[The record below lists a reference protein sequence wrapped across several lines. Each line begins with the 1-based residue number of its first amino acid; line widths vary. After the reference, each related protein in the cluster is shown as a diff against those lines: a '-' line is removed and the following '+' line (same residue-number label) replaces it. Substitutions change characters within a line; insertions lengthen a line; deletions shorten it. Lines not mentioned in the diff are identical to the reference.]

1 MYAAIRHYRVSP
13 SVSGDVIDKVLKDFA
28 PSIVENVEGL
38 LAYFVVDAEDGAFA
52 TVTVCDSQEVLQECS
67 NQAAEW
73 MKQYLAKS
81 ILGKED
87 LSDFLL
93 EVGPTL
99 QGFVHKGAPEA
110 TNNQFPLEVK
120 ELPRSEESQGL
131 DELLSAA
138 EVSKALGMGKSWVYQ
153 QIRSGEIPSVRLGNN
168 LKVRRQDLEEYLET
182 QRRQQRNNQ

>member
-1 MYAAIRHYRVSP
+1 MYAAIRHYRVRP
-13 SVSGDVIDKVLKDFA
+13 SVSGGVIDKVLKDFA
-28 PSIVENVEGL
+28 PSIVENVGGL
-38 LAYFVVDAEDGAFA
+38 LAYFVVEAEDGAFA

-67 NQAAEW
+67 DQAAQW

-81 ILGKED
+81 ILGTED

-99 QGFVHKGAPEA
+99 QGFVHIGAPEA
-110 TNNQFPLEVK
+110 TNNQFPLDAK
-120 ELPRSEESQGL
+120 KLPRSEESQGL

-138 EVSKALGMGKSWVYQ
+138 EVSEALGMGKSWVYQ

-168 LKVRRQDLEEYLET
+168 LKIRRRDLEEYLET
-182 QRRQQRNNQ
+182 QPRGQRPKK